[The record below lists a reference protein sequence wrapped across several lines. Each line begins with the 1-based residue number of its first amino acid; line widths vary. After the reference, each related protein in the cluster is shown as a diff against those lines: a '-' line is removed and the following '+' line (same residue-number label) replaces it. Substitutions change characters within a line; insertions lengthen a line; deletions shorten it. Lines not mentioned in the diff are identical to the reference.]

1 MVATL
6 VGGTLLASCSQRS
19 AITPGSIRVAV
30 ASNFAAT
37 LADLCR
43 AFEAQSPYH
52 VILVLGSTGKHYA
65 QIHNGAPLDIF
76 FAADARRPALLER
89 EGLAVAGSRF
99 TYAIGKLVL
108 WSPQQGY
115 VAADGEPLLP
125 RACRHL
131 AIANPQLA
139 PYGRAAQEVLR
150 ARGLWET
157 LRGQLVQGENI
168 GQAFQFVESGNA
180 EAGFVAYSQVKRPQQ
195 PIRGSLWL
203 VPEELYSPI
212 EQQVV
217 LLQESAAAHAFL
229 DFVRSAAAREILH
242 GYGYST
248 P

>member
-1 MVATL
+1 MGILA
-6 VGGTLLASCSQRS
+6 GCALLASCSQRS
-19 AITPGSIRVAV
+19 TLTPGSIRVAV
-30 ASNFAAT
+30 ASNFVAT
-37 LADLCR
+37 LEDISS

-52 VILVLGSTGKHYA
+52 VTLVLGSTGKHYA

-76 FAADARRPALLER
+76 FAADVRRPKLLEE
-89 EGLAVAGSRF
+89 EGLVVAGSRF

-108 WSPQQGY
+108 WSPMEGY
-115 VAADGEPLLP
+115 VAADGESLLP
-125 RACRHL
+125 RDCRHL

-157 LRGQLVQGENI
+157 LSGQLVQGENI
-168 GQAFQFVESGNA
+168 GQAFQFVDSGNA
-180 EAGFVAYSQVKRPQQ
+180 EVGFVAYSQVKRPQE
-195 PIRGSLWL
+195 PIQGSMWL
-203 VPEELYSPI
+203 VPEELYTPI

-217 LLQESAAAHAFL
+217 LLRESAAAHAFL
-229 DFVRSAAAREILH
+229 DFVRSAPAREILH